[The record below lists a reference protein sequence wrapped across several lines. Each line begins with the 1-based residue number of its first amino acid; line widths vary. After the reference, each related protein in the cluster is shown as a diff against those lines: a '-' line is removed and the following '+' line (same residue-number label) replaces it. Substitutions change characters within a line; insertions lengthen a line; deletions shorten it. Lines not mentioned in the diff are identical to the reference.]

1 MRKEDESN
9 DLPQCDLFG
18 IEEGRD
24 SGVFLFFFSLFSVS
38 VVKDLFK
45 VMDLYLHWGRMLY
58 VGGKDADQQSTVF
71 LQVKIGSIY

>member
-45 VMDLYLHWGRMLY
+45 VMDLYLQWERMLY

>member
-1 MRKEDESN
+1 M
-9 DLPQCDLFG
+9 
-18 IEEGRD
+18 
-24 SGVFLFFFSLFSVS
+24 VFFCFFSLFSVS

>member
-1 MRKEDESN
+1 M
-9 DLPQCDLFG
+9 
-18 IEEGRD
+18 
-24 SGVFLFFFSLFSVS
+24 VFFYFFSLFSVS

-45 VMDLYLHWGRMLY
+45 VMDLYLQWGRMLY